1 MTEPVLRKREKLRN
15 DGLCRRNDIYC
26 PLALTGV
33 YTLIQNIHLY
43 TREHSPTHT
52 HILRNEGHHGCLG
65 KEGLGF

>member
-1 MTEPVLRKREKLRN
+1 MVNCVGGMT
-15 DGLCRRNDIYC
+15 DIKYY

-33 YTLIQNIHLY
+33 YTPIQNIHLY

-52 HILRNEGHHGCLG
+52 HILRNEGHRGCLG